1 MKKKVALVEDNIPL
15 QRQLVELLNS
25 QPDIECLLALS
36 TAEAA
41 VEAIPDLKP
50 DVIVMDINLPGMSGI
65 SCLPLIRAK
74 VSEAEILMLTAYEDD
89 DNVFRALKA
98 GATGYLLKSC
108 DAEELFEAIR
118 DVHSGGSAFS
128 SHIARKVVRYLQT
141 PLRTAANIKLSAR
154 EHQVLDLLATGIL
167 YKEIGDLIGI
177 GEETVRTYVRR
188 ICAKMHVRNRV
199 EAIIKYH
206 Q

>member
-1 MKKKVALVEDNIPL
+1 
-15 QRQLVELLNS
+15 
-25 QPDIECLLALS
+25 
-36 TAEAA
+36 
-41 VEAIPDLKP
+41 
-50 DVIVMDINLPGMSGI
+50 MSGI
-65 SCLPLIRAK
+65 NCLPLIREKIPA
-74 VSEAEILMLTAYEDD
+74 AEVLMLTAYEDD

-118 DVHSGGSAFS
+118 DVHSGGPAFS
-128 SHIARKVVRYLQT
+128 SHIARKVVRYFQAPIKT
-141 PLRTAANIKLSAR
+141 VANTKLTAR
-154 EHQVLDLLATGIL
+154 ELQVLDLLATGIL
-167 YKEIGDLIGI
+167 YKEIGESLGI
-177 GEETVRTYVRR
+177 GEDTVRTYVGR